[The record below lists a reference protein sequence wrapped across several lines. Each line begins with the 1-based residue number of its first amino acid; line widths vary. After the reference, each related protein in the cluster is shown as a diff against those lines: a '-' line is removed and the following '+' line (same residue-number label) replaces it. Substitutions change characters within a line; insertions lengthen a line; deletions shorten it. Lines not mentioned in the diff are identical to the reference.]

1 MPHGKGAQI
10 STRTDRSIVI
20 TRDFDAPPSL
30 LFEAWTQPEHV
41 SQWWDPSGVPL
52 AACEI
57 DLRPSGAFRFVHG
70 GAVPRVFA
78 GTYREIE
85 APARLVFT
93 TRAPTATGDS
103 VGTVLFAEHDGG
115 TRLTLTIECGSR
127 ADRDALLAMRIDT
140 GTIQT
145 LERLDAYL
153 HRQS

>member
-1 MPHGKGAQI
+1 
-10 STRTDRSIVI
+10 
-20 TRDFDAPPSL
+20 
-30 LFEAWTQPEHV
+30 
-41 SQWWDPSGVPL
+41 
-52 AACEI
+52 
-57 DLRPSGAFRFVHG
+57 
-70 GAVPRVFA
+70 
-78 GTYREIE
+78 
-85 APARLVFT
+85 VFT